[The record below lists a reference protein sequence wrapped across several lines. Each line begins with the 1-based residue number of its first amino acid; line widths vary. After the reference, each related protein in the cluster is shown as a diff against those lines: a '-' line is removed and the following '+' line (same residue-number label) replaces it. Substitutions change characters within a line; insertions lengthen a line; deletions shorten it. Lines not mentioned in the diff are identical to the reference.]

1 MDPARGAQV
10 AEMSDSSL
18 KLDRPVRE
26 VQGHE
31 TEDTSLRVGRL
42 PSPSREGSIKSLFSN
57 LRDFLVERP
66 TKIKAGTPTAFDIP
80 KFGTGLG
87 DNFKEFLHSGPKGN
101 VRSALLVDWHE
112 EPSLWRN
119 LRDLISPRKLPPLK
133 TTSQP
138 IPVPE
143 IWSKNEQF
151 GWMQLT
157 SIIVHGL
164 AIAFIVLLPFLFPNW
179 LTPPVTKA
187 SSPDVPTDV
196 TVSPFLTK
204 LQPAA
209 KKAGGGGG
217 QADNAPAAKG
227 KPPKF
232 SWTQISRPMVNPPK
246 SAITVNP
253 TVLGNPDIKLPDNN
267 AQNWGD
273 PFSHTLNGSMGNGHG
288 NGLGD
293 GNGNG
298 VGPGQGY
305 GTGGGVPR
313 GGVGGDG
320 TPASLYCPRADY
332 SDEAMKVKVQGVVE
346 LIAIITADGRVTD
359 VHVAKGLGLGLD
371 EKAIE
376 AVRTWRLKPA
386 LGPDGKPA
394 TVRQIIEVTFQL
406 Y

>member
-1 MDPARGAQV
+1 
-10 AEMSDSSL
+10 MSDSSL
-18 KLDRPVRE
+18 KLNQPVRE
-26 VQGHE
+26 I
-31 TEDTSLRVGRL
+31 EDSSLRIGRL

-66 TKIKAGTPTAFDIP
+66 AKVRAGTPTAFDIP
-80 KFGTGLG
+80 RFGTGLG
-87 DNFKEFLHSGPKGN
+87 DNLKEFFHSGPKGN

-112 EPSLWRN
+112 EPSLWAN
-119 LRDLISPRKLPPLK
+119 LRDWIAPRKLPPLK

-143 IWSKNEQF
+143 IWSKNENF
-151 GWMQLT
+151 SRMQLV
-157 SIIVHGL
+157 SILAHGT
-164 AIAFIVLLPFLFPNW
+164 AIALIVLLPLL
-179 LTPPVTKA
+179 LTGTLHPPVTQA
-187 SSPDVPTDV
+187 HGVDTSTDLS
-196 TVSPFLTK
+196 VSPYLPKLAPSTK
-204 LQPAA
+204 I
-209 KKAGGGGG
+209 AGGGGG
-217 QADNAPAAKG
+217 QADKLPASKG

-232 SWTQISRPMVNPPK
+232 SWIQISRPMVNPPK
-246 SAITVNP
+246 SDITVTP
-253 TVLGNPDIKLPDNN
+253 TVLGNPDIKLPDND
-267 AQNWGD
+267 ARNWGD

-305 GTGGGVPR
+305 GIGGGIPTGGT
-313 GGVGGDG
+313 GGYG
-320 TPASLYCPRADY
+320 TPACLYCPRADY

-346 LIAIITADGRVTD
+346 LIAVITADGRVTD

-371 EKAIE
+371 EKAID

>member
-1 MDPARGAQV
+1 
-10 AEMSDSSL
+10 MSDSSL
-18 KLDRPVRE
+18 KLNQPIRE
-26 VQGHE
+26 I
-31 TEDTSLRVGRL
+31 EDASLRIGRL

-66 TKIKAGTPTAFDIP
+66 VKVKAGTPTAFDVP
-80 KFGTGLG
+80 RFGTGLS
-87 DNFKEFLHSGPKGN
+87 DNLKEFFHSGPRGN

-112 EPSLWRN
+112 EPSLWAN
-119 LRDLISPRKLPPLK
+119 LRDWIAPRKLPPLK

-143 IWSKNEQF
+143 IWSKNENF
-151 GWMQLT
+151 GRMQIV
-157 SIIVHGL
+157 SILVHGT
-164 AIAFIVLLPFLFPNW
+164 AIALIVLLPLL
-179 LTPPVTKA
+179 LTGTLHPPITQAHGV
-187 SSPDVPTDV
+187 DVSTDL
-196 TVSPFLTK
+196 TVSPYLPK
-204 LQPAA
+204 LAPSP
-209 KKAGGGGG
+209 KIAGGGGG
-217 QADNAPAAKG
+217 QADKAPPSKG

-232 SWTQISRPMVNPPK
+232 SWMQISRPMVNPPK
-246 SAITVNP
+246 SDITITP

-273 PFSHTLNGSMGNGHG
+273 PFAHTLNGSMGNGHG
-288 NGLGD
+288 NGIGD

-305 GTGGGVPR
+305 GIGGGIPNGGTGGYGS
-313 GGVGGDG
+313 
-320 TPASLYCPRADY
+320 PACLYCPRADY

-346 LIAIITADGRVTD
+346 LIAVITADGRVTD

-386 LGPDGKPA
+386 MGPDGKPA